1 MAQGCVK
8 KYSCERIFDANSCGA
23 VVGVEVTGLGGN
35 TVVTPHGL
43 RELFL

>member
-1 MAQGCVK
+1 MK
-8 KYSCERIFDANSCGA
+8 KYCSERIFDANSCGA
-23 VVGVEVTGLGGN
+23 VVGLEVTGLGGN